1 MFIFIL
7 MNQYIVY
14 VVSRC
19 IQQYIMTTIRYLH
32 SYILLHV
39 VVESFLLSSNYIN
52 IMQKQDISQYDI
64 QIIYI
69 DHYILINILI

>member
-1 MFIFIL
+1 MHSVCSESL
-7 MNQYIVY
+7 H
-14 VVSRC
+14 S
-19 IQQYIMTTIRYLH
+19 TIYHDDYTFLH

-69 DHYILINILI
+69 DQYILINILI